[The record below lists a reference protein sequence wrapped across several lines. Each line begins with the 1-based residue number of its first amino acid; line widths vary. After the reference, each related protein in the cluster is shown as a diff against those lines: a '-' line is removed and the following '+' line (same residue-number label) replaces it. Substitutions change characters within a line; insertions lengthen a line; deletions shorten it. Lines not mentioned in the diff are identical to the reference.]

1 MAKKWLY
8 EDTDC
13 ELRFMETINT
23 YPQQMHLLQLM
34 RKSFKDS
41 SLDSDVI
48 WFLFNYTFNRKF
60 KIGDE
65 NGNLIDKP
73 NIEVDIIGGKCAS
86 VIVSNATR
94 PQYIPLLN
102 FITAIEVKCSRF
114 DNGEENEEKKL
125 KAKQRDDEQKAIQKQ
140 LYDRLKMGF
149 DKVSL
154 LDLLFAEPGQGEN
167 SNAWFNGSINADKPY
182 DIMEKDEIFKNRL
195 FNESLTEVG
204 HYVFKKGSV
213 KKDEINEF
221 LSGSGEVVV
230 KKETKLNPF
239 LKDEYTIR
247 NRKIIEE
254 ALNRDLS
261 KVYFYHIR

>member
-1 MAKKWLY
+1 MAKKCLY
-8 EDTDC
+8 EDSEC
-13 ELRFMETINT
+13 EKRFMETLKT
-23 YPQQMHLLQLM
+23 YPQQMYLLQLM

-48 WFLFNYTFNRKF
+48 WILFNYTFNRKF
-60 KIGDE
+60 KIDDE
-65 NGNLIDKP
+65 NANLIDKP

-86 VIVSNATR
+86 IIVSNATQ
-94 PQYIPLLN
+94 PQHIPLLN
-102 FITAIEVKCSRF
+102 FITAIEVKCSIF

-125 KAKQRDDEQKAIQKQ
+125 KAKQRDDEQRAIQKQ

-149 DKVSL
+149 NKVSL
-154 LDLLFAEPGQGEN
+154 LELLVTNQGKGQN
-167 SNAWFNGSINADKPY
+167 SDAWLNASYNATIPY

-195 FNESLTEVG
+195 SNESLTAVG

-261 KVYFYHIR
+261 KVYFYRIR